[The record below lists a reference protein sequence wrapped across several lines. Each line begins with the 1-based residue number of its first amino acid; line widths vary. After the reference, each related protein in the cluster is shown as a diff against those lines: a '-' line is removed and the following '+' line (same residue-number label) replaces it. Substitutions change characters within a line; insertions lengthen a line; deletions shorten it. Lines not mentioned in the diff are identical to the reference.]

1 MTFKNVSESCDGIF
15 NVDGTSSAPCN
26 ITGGPLVPSCAA
38 AQGFLSA
45 CFGFGS
51 WRDALSHAS
60 GGHPDFLKWA
70 ASLFFFSCFQSAG
83 LFLAHIF
90 SLSFSHFFLSLS
102 QELHQQHQIPIS
114 APPRSEQTMSVLK
127 YPMYFK
133 IVGQELQSIETLG
146 RF

>member
-1 MTFKNVSESCDGIF
+1 MTFKNVRESCDGIF

-26 ITGGPLVPSCAA
+26 ITGGPLVPSC

-70 ASLFFFSCFQSAG
+70 ASLFFSQLFPISWPLLGPYFLT
-83 LFLAHIF
+83 LFLSF
-90 SLSFSHFFLSLS
+90 LSFS

-114 APPRSEQTMSVLK
+114 APRSEQTMSVLQ